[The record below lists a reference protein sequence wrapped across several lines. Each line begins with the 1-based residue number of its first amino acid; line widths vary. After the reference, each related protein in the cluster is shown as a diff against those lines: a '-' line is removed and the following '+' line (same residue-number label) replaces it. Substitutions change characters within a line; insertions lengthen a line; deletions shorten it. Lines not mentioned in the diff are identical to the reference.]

1 MLALVQHL
9 PEVAFDPGDVLIR
22 EGDAGGGI
30 WVLMSGKL
38 RVRKGDT
45 PVNTIEEPGSIIGE
59 ISVLLGHPY
68 GATIEATEPT
78 RVRYASDGSALLL
91 GDPEITRLVAVG
103 LAERLNYVTAYLADL
118 KHQYGDAPGLSMVET
133 VLTRLAQR
141 QDAPARSGSARDPD
155 PEY

>member
-1 MLALVQHL
+1 MLALVEHL

-38 RVRKGDT
+38 RVRKGGT
-45 PVNTIEEPGSIIGE
+45 PVNTIAEPGAIIGE
-59 ISVLLGHPY
+59 ISVLLGQPY

-78 RVRYASDGSALLL
+78 RVRYASDGSALLF

-118 KHQYGDAPGLSMVET
+118 KHQYGEAPGLSMVET